1 MLGKTV
7 ISTTAAL
14 VCVGLGSTSAGA
26 EMSSVGLQQGGFG
39 DIRAVIAAGAWNG
52 EGWDTGAGG
61 GRAWWGA
68 GWRSRGWSWDSNWG
82 WGWPAPA
89 AAWYYGP
96 YYGACLQ
103 PQWTGN
109 GWVRVNVC

>member
-1 MLGKTV
+1 MLGKRAFAINAV
-7 ISTTAAL
+7 IL
-14 VCVGLGSTSAGA
+14 VCLGLGLTNAVA
-26 EMSSVGLQQGGFG
+26 ETGSGGMNGGG
-39 DIRAVIAAGAWNG
+39 DGRAWRVGAWNG
-52 EGWDTGAGG
+52 AVSGG
-61 GRAWWGA
+61 GWRGPAWYE
-68 GWRSRGWSWDSNWG
+68 RGWSWDSNWG

-109 GWVRVNVC
+109 RWVWVNVC

>member
-7 ISTTAAL
+7 ISTLAAL
-14 VCVGLGSTSAGA
+14 VCVGLGLTSARA
-26 EMSSVGLQQGGFG
+26 EMGSGGFRQEG
-39 DIRAVIAAGAWNG
+39 FGGIRAQTIGAWRAG
-52 EGWDTGAGG
+52 SWDTGAGG
-61 GRAWWGA
+61 GGAWPGA
-68 GWRSRGWSWDSNWG
+68 GWRSGGWSWDSNWG

-109 GWVRVNVC
+109 AWVWVNVC

>member
-68 GWRSRGWSWDSNWG
+68 RWRSRGWSWDSNWG